1 MGKDWKAMDGKS
13 CIKVQKS
20 LQLSTTANCK
30 ILVKVNNKCNKIKA
44 KKGRKILARA
54 QAVAPRM
61 N

>member
-1 MGKDWKAMDGKS
+1 MDGKS

-20 LQLSTTANCK
+20 LQFSTTANCK

-44 KKGRKILARA
+44 KKAKKGRKILALA